1 MPNKPLTILHVSSSA
16 QPNRSDQQF
25 AGSHSRELT
34 GYFLDRWRETRPG
47 DVIVERDVGSN
58 PPAPITA
65 DWLRGSFSDPST
77 HDDAIRAALAES
89 DVLAHELLNADVIV
103 IGVAVY
109 NFGVP
114 AQLKA
119 WIDNVVRVGITFSV
133 SNGEQGLLP
142 PGKHL
147 VIATSA
153 GSRES
158 DDVDSGAEGTIA
170 ALREPLS
177 HLGIANSN
185 IDTVS
190 VYGALTSKKDYFKE
204 SLAAARGKIDGLV
217 TSIQADN
224 N

>member
-1 MPNKPLTILHVSSSA
+1 VSSAPLNILHVSSSP

-34 GYFLDRWRETRPG
+34 GHFLDRWRETRPK
-47 DVIVERDVGSN
+47 DVIVERDVGAN
-58 PPAPITA
+58 PPAAITL
-65 DWLRGSFSDPST
+65 DWLRGSFSDPSA

-119 WIDNVVRVGITFSV
+119 WIDNVVRVGVTFSV
-133 SNGEQGLLP
+133 AGGEKGLLA
-142 PGKHL
+142 PGKRL

-158 DDVDSGAEGTIA
+158 GDVESGAGAAVA

-177 HLGIANSN
+177 HLGVAHV
-185 IDTVS
+185 DVVS
-190 VYGALTSKKDYFKE
+190 LYGALSKKEYFEE
-204 SLAAARGKIDGLV
+204 SLVAARTEIDALV
-217 TSIQADN
+217 ADIQKSFA
-224 N
+224 